1 MIKKNLEGQLMNEQI
16 IKTQTQYN
24 MILYVFIKGDPVR
37 GNILSKYW
45 KTVLIEVNKGKVIF
59 LKLGQTNK
67 RVEWWLPRA
76 I

>member
-37 GNILSKYW
+37 GNILSKY
-45 KTVLIEVNKGKVIF
+45 
-59 LKLGQTNK
+59 
-67 RVEWWLPRA
+67 
-76 I
+76 